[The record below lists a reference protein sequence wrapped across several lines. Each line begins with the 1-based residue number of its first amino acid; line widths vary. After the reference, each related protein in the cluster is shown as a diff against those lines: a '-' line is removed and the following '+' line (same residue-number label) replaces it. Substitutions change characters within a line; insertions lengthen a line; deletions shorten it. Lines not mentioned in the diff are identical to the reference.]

1 MLILSSISNALHDD
15 DTRNLDRMLHSLKG
29 AASNVGFQ
37 DIADMAQRL
46 RQAPLINPGELLVIM
61 SAVDEQRRLHAA

>member
-1 MLILSSISNALHDD
+1 
-15 DTRNLDRMLHSLKG
+15 MLHSLKG